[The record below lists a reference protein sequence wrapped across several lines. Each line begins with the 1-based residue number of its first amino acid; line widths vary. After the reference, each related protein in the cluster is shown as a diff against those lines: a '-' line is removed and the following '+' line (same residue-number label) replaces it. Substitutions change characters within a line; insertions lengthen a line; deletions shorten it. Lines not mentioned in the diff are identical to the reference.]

1 MAKNAG
7 ILVIGNEILSG
18 KVVDTNS
25 PYLCQE
31 LHTLGVDVQRI
42 CVAPDDIDVIAHE
55 VALLSRSFD
64 HVFTTGG
71 VGPTHDDV
79 TIEAVAQGLQR
90 RVVVHPELEAILDQH
105 WGDRPPAAR
114 IKMASVPEG
123 AELLM
128 EPSLPIPVLL
138 VQNVYI
144 FPGIPQLFRR
154 KFDSIKDRFQE
165 EPYHGRRVYLTA
177 RESDFSHLLDRLMD
191 EFPDLMLGSY
201 PEVGNPEYRVKL
213 TLESKDKLYLTQAY
227 ERLLALLPPD
237 DVCKVE

>member
-1 MAKNAG
+1 MATTAG

-42 CVAPDDIDVIAHE
+42 CVVPDDIDVIARD

-90 RVVVHPELEAILDQH
+90 RVVVHPELEALLDQH

-128 EPSLPIPVLL
+128 EPSLPIPVLR

-177 RESDFSHLLDRLMD
+177 RESDFSHLLDTLMQ

-213 TLESKDKLYLTQAY
+213 TLESKDQVYLARAY
-227 ERLLALLPPD
+227 ERLLALLPSD
-237 DVCKVE
+237 YVCRVE

>member
-1 MAKNAG
+1 MATTAG

-31 LHTLGVDVQRI
+31 LHTLGVNVQRI
-42 CVAPDDIDVIAHE
+42 CVVPDDIDIIARD
-55 VALLSRSFD
+55 VAMLSRSFD

-114 IKMASVPEG
+114 VKMASVPEG

-154 KFDSIKDRFQE
+154 KFDSIKERFQD

-177 RESDFSHLLDRLMD
+177 RESDFSHLLNTLMQ

-213 TLESKDKLYLTQAY
+213 TLESKDQAYLTQAY

-237 DVCKVE
+237 YVCKVE

>member
-1 MAKNAG
+1 MATTAG

-42 CVAPDDIDVIAHE
+42 CVVPDEIDVIARD
-55 VALLSRSFD
+55 VAVLSRSFD

-90 RVVVHPELEAILDQH
+90 RVVIHPELEALLDQH
-105 WGDRPPAAR
+105 WGDRLPAAR
-114 IKMASVPEG
+114 VKMASVPEG

-128 EPSLPIPVLL
+128 EPSLPIPVLR

-154 KFDSIKDRFQE
+154 KFDSIKDRFQD

-177 RESDFSHLLDRLMD
+177 RESDFSHLLDTLMQ

-213 TLESKDKLYLTQAY
+213 TLESKDKVYLMQAY
-227 ERLLALLPPD
+227 ERLLALLPSD
-237 DVCKVE
+237 YVCRVE

>member
-1 MAKNAG
+1 MATTAG

-42 CVAPDDIDVIAHE
+42 CVVPDDIDVIARD
-55 VALLSRSFD
+55 VAMLSRSFD

-90 RVVVHPELEAILDQH
+90 RVVIHPELEAILDQH

-114 IKMASVPEG
+114 VKMASVPEG

-128 EPSLPIPVLL
+128 EPSLPIPVLR

-154 KFDSIKDRFQE
+154 KFDSIKERFQE

-177 RESDFSHLLDRLMD
+177 RESDFSHLLDTLMQ
-191 EFPDLMLGSY
+191 EFPELMLGSY

-213 TLESKDKLYLTQAY
+213 TLESKDKVYLAQAY
-227 ERLLALLPPD
+227 ERLLALLPSD
-237 DVCKVE
+237 YVCRVE

>member
-1 MAKNAG
+1 MATTAG

-31 LHTLGVDVQRI
+31 LHTLGVNVQRI
-42 CVAPDDIDVIAHE
+42 CVVPDDIDIIARD
-55 VALLSRSFD
+55 VAMLSRSFD

-79 TIEAVAQGLQR
+79 TIEAVAQGLRR

-114 IKMASVPEG
+114 VKMASVPEG

-154 KFDSIKDRFQE
+154 KFDSIKERFQD

-177 RESDFSHLLDRLMD
+177 RESDFSHLLDTLMQ

-213 TLESKDKLYLTQAY
+213 TLESKDQAYLTQAY

-237 DVCKVE
+237 YVCQVE

>member
-1 MAKNAG
+1 MAKTAG

-42 CVAPDDIDVIAHE
+42 GVVPDDIDVIAHD
-55 VALLSRSFD
+55 VSLLSRSFD

-79 TIEAVAQGLQR
+79 TIEAVARGLQR
-90 RVVVHPELEAILDQH
+90 QVIVHPQLEALLNEH
-105 WGDRPPAAR
+105 WRDRPEAAKA
-114 IKMASVPEG
+114 KMASVPEG

-128 EPSLPIPVLL
+128 EPSLPVPVLL
-138 VQNVYI
+138 VDNVYI

-165 EPYHGRRVYLTA
+165 LPYHGRLVYLSA
-177 RESDFSHLLDRLMD
+177 RESDFSHLLDTLVE
-191 EFPDLMLGSY
+191 EFPALLLGSY
-201 PEVGNPEYRVKL
+201 PEVDNPAYRVKL
-213 TLESKDKLYLTQAY
+213 TLESKDMAYLTQAY
-227 ERLLALLPPD
+227 DRLLALLPPD
-237 DVCKVE
+237 YVCNVE